1 MAMAFSDGSLGKFI
15 TGKVKTIRRK
25 DMVSRGI
32 EIMMCMTASGE
43 IVREKVRLYS
53 EMERQA

>member
-32 EIMMCMTASGE
+32 EIMMCMTASGK

-53 EMERQA
+53 EME